1 MSWIKKQ
8 NMLENCKSFG
18 QSQRDG
24 RSADRQSKK
33 ISKIAI
39 ASQNYFEFNNTL
51 CHFILIEVE
60 DN

>member
-1 MSWIKKQ
+1 
-8 NMLENCKSFG
+8 MLENCKRFG

-51 CHFILIEVE
+51 CHFIPIEVE